1 MRRVDRLWIRA
12 IELGIDDN
20 LVNLLA
26 KLRVIKNKEWVHF
39 KEVSHVKLIEYRNA
53 KNAKR
58 SRHEARDHSIPMRAP
73 RSIKP
78 TKNR

>member
-1 MRRVDRLWIRA
+1 MRKVDRLWIKA
-12 IELGIDDN
+12 MELGIDDS

-26 KLRVIKNKEWVHF
+26 KLCVIDNKDWVHF
-39 KEVSHVKLIEYRNA
+39 KEVSHIKLIEYRNA
-53 KNAKR
+53 KNAKK
-58 SRHEARDHSIPMRAP
+58 SRHEARDNSIPMRVP